1 MSKTLSLSGQGFR
14 PYDIVINNDYSLLL
28 ENLGKVAG
36 PEKKI
41 CIITDTNVAPLHS
54 DTLLHLLLSVY
65 SSVSVYSIEAGESHK
80 NLDTVSDIYA
90 NLISLGFNRQDI
102 LIALGGGVVGDIT
115 GFAAATY
122 MRGIDF
128 IQIPTTL
135 LSQVDSSVGGKT
147 GVDYCSYKNMVGAFY
162 QPRLVYINTSLLS
175 TLPERELSAGMGEV
189 IKYGLIYDPSFFD
202 YLSERAEKVFKLDYE
217 TMEHIIYTSCDIKRE
232 VVSQDPTEK
241 GLRAIL
247 NFGHTFGHAIE
258 KLYDFDLLHGECV
271 SIGMVIAAFLSKE
284 KKGISENDL
293 NKIIDTL
300 SSYHLPTT
308 FNNLSNDD
316 IMQIA
321 RHDKKSFSGGIKFIL
336 LEKMGKAV
344 IDTTLTDEEYLAA
357 LKFTGR

>member
-1 MSKTLSLSGQGFR
+1 MSKTLSLSGEGFR
-14 PYDIVINNDYSLLL
+14 AYDIVIDNDYSLLL
-28 ENLGKVAG
+28 EKMSQVAG
-36 PEKKI
+36 PDTKI
-41 CIITDTNVAPLHS
+41 CIITDSNVGPLHS
-54 DTLLHLLLSVY
+54 DTLLHLLLSRY
-65 SSVSVYSIEAGESHK
+65 SSVSTYAIEAGESHK
-80 NLDTVSDIYA
+80 NLDTVSDIYG
-90 NLISLGFNRQDI
+90 NLISLGFNRHDL

-128 IQIPTTL
+128 VQIPTTL

-189 IKYGLIYDPSFFD
+189 VKYGLIYDSSFFD
-202 YLSERAEKVFKLDYE
+202 YLTDKADDVFKLDYSAL
-217 TMEHIIYTSCDIKRE
+217 EHIIYTSCDIKRD

-258 KLYDFDLLHGECV
+258 KLNNFNMLHGECV
-271 SIGMVIAAFLSKE
+271 SVGMVIAAFISKE
-284 KKGISENDL
+284 RKGITDKDFER
-293 NKIIDTL
+293 IVATL
-300 SSYHLPTT
+300 SSYHLPIS

-321 RHDKKSFSGGIKFIL
+321 RHDKKSFSAGIKFIL
-336 LEKMGKAV
+336 LEEMGKAV
-344 IDTTLTDEEYLAA
+344 IDTSVTDGEYMAA
-357 LKFTGR
+357 LDHTGK